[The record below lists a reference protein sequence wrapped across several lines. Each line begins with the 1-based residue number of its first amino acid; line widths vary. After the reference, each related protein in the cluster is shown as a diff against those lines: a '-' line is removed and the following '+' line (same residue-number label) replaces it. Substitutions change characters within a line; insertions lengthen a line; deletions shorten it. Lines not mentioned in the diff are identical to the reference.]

1 MVRTRGGGSSN
12 LDRVRPTASIRRKR
26 GGSSTSIP
34 NQEFEDYIEQEE
46 VEVDDEG
53 YPGGPLDKSLLVN
66 YEHHVAKQLWDG
78 LDRGELKVVSHG
90 RKINKL
96 GAPHERIEAA
106 VELSGLGGLLHASY
120 ESLDRG
126 LLCAFVERW
135 HAETNSF
142 HLPVGEMTITLDDVS
157 NLLHLPIV
165 GQFYT
170 QETLD
175 SDSATDLLVEALR
188 IDHALAYE
196 ETRHCRGAHVRLSWL
211 TGGYSWAAAALTHM
225 YEQLGDCSYANTKQ
239 LAGYATLL
247 QGWIYEHFPS
257 IGMRRMQAL
266 YYEDQPRCRLYDAG
280 KGTSIV
286 VVRSQLDTLTPASI
300 RFCPYNEHRE
310 ERPFEW
316 ISLFCGY
323 LRLGNWTQLHMPER
337 VLRQY
342 GYTQIIPRNPSV
354 IGHGHPDTNEMDR
367 RWLHFNDYVIHDY
380 AIARHPDACVQEYMG
395 WFRSVSHPYVINT
408 DEDDRPV
415 PVPSDA
421 RHHEAVPSHHE
432 ESHPALGICRRITET
447 LQPLLD
453 HGDVVEGSPVWEGIQ
468 VAITLAR
475 GATDERAVY
484 VRRHARRND

>member
-1 MVRTRGGGSSN
+1 MCYNFVIYVGLNVTFMKCKMVRTRGGGSSN

-26 GGSSTSIP
+26 GGPSTSIP
-34 NQEFEDYIEQEE
+34 NEEFEDYIEQEE

-96 GAPHERIEAA
+96 GAPHERIEAV

-188 IDHALAYE
+188 VDRALASE
-196 ETRHCRGAHVRLSWL
+196 ETRHCRGAHVRLSWLREVYQDACSRRQWTVAARAYLLHLVGCTIFADKSATSVSVFYLGFFVDLRL

-266 YYEDQPRCRLYDAG
+266 YSEDQPRCRLYDAG

-367 RWLHFNDYVIHDY
+367 
-380 AIARHPDACVQEYMG
+380 
-395 WFRSVSHPYVINT
+395 
-408 DEDDRPV
+408 
-415 PVPSDA
+415 
-421 RHHEAVPSHHE
+421 
-432 ESHPALGICRRITET
+432 
-447 LQPLLD
+447 
-453 HGDVVEGSPVWEGIQ
+453 
-468 VAITLAR
+468 
-475 GATDERAVY
+475 
-484 VRRHARRND
+484 

>member
-12 LDRVRPTASIRRKR
+12 LDLVRSTASVRRKR
-26 GGSSTSIP
+26 GGPSTSIL
-34 NQEFEDYIEQEE
+34 NEQFEDYIEQKE

-66 YEHHVAKQLWDG
+66 YEHHVARQLWNG

-96 GAPHERIEAA
+96 GEPHERIQAA

-142 HLPVGEMTITLDDVS
+142 HLSVGEMTITFDDVS

-175 SDSATDLLVEALR
+175 SDSANDLLVESLR
-188 IDHALAYE
+188 VDRALASE
-196 ETRHCRGAHVRLSWL
+196 ETRHCRGAHVRLSWLRDVYGDACSRRQWTVAARAYLLHLVGCTIFADKSVTSVSVFYLGFFVDLRL

-225 YEQLGDCSYANTKQ
+225 YEQLGDRSYANTKQ

-247 QGWIYEHFPS
+247 
-257 IGMRRMQAL
+257 
-266 YYEDQPRCRLYDAG
+266 LYDAG

-286 VVRSQLDTLTPASI
+286 VVRSQLDTLTSASI
-300 RFCPYNEHRE
+300 
-310 ERPFEW
+310 
-316 ISLFCGY
+316 
-323 LRLGNWTQLHMPER
+323 RLGNWTQLHMPER
-337 VLRQY
+337 VLCQY
-342 GYTQIIPRNPSV
+342 GYTQIIPCNPSV
-354 IGHGHPDTNEMDR
+354 LGHGHPDTNEIDR
-367 RWLHFNDYVIHDY
+367 RWLHFNDYVINDY
-380 AIARHPDACVQEYMG
+380 AIAPHPDACIQEYMA
-395 WFRSVSHPYVINT
+395 WFRAVLHPYVINT

-421 RHHEAVPSHHE
+421 RDHETVPSHPE

-468 VAITLAR
+468 AAIMLAR
-475 GATDERAVY
+475 GATDERVVY

>member
-165 GQFYT
+165 GHFYT

-175 SDSATDLLVEALR
+175 SDSTTDLLVEALR
-188 IDHALAYE
+188 VDHALASE

-211 TGGYSWAAAALTHM
+211 
-225 YEQLGDCSYANTKQ
+225 
-239 LAGYATLL
+239 
-247 QGWIYEHFPS
+247 
-257 IGMRRMQAL
+257 
-266 YYEDQPRCRLYDAG
+266 
-280 KGTSIV
+280 
-286 VVRSQLDTLTPASI
+286 
-300 RFCPYNEHRE
+300 RE
-310 ERPFEW
+310 V
-316 ISLFCGY
+316 Y
-323 LRLGNWTQLHMPER
+323 Q
-337 VLRQY
+337 
-342 GYTQIIPRNPSV
+342 
-354 IGHGHPDTNEMDR
+354 
-367 RWLHFNDYVIHDY
+367 
-380 AIARHPDACVQEYMG
+380 DAC
-395 WFRSVSHPYVINT
+395 S
-408 DEDDRPV
+408 
-415 PVPSDA
+415 
-421 RHHEAVPSHHE
+421 
-432 ESHPALGICRRITET
+432 RR
-447 LQPLLD
+447 
-453 HGDVVEGSPVWEGIQ
+453 
-468 VAITLAR
+468 
-475 GATDERAVY
+475 
-484 VRRHARRND
+484 